1 VKVLHLGGVLYV
13 DSQRTRAMQ
22 YLSSNV
28 IVNGLS
34 NILEVVKREPVVIFE
49 EQEDVSVILSIKEYQ
64 RILSNN
70 VKDFQYFCDRIGQK
84 TQDSGLTEEK
94 LLEILTDV

>member
-1 VKVLHLGGVLYV
+1 
-13 DSQRTRAMQ
+13 MQ

-34 NILEVVKREPVVIFE
+34 SVLELVKREPVIIFE
-49 EQEDVSVILSIKEYQ
+49 EQEEVAVILSMKEYQ
-64 RILSNN
+64 RILANN
-70 VKDFQYFCDRIGQK
+70 VKDFQSFCDRVGQK
-84 TQDSGLTEEK
+84 AQDRGLTEEK

>member
-1 VKVLHLGGVLYV
+1 
-13 DSQRTRAMQ
+13 MQ
-22 YLSSNV
+22 YLSANV
-28 IVNGLS
+28 ILNGLS
-34 NILEVVKREPVVIFE
+34 NVLEVVKREPVVIFE
-49 EQEDVSVILSIKEYQ
+49 EQEEVAVMLSMKEYQ

-84 TQDSGLTEEK
+84 AQDNGLTEEK